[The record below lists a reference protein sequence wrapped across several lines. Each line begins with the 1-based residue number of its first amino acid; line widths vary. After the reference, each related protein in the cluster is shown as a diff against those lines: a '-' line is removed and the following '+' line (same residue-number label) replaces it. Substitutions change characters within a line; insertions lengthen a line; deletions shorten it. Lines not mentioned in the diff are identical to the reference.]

1 MDTKSKMKPNAVTS
15 PPWAP
20 SDDPELAEK
29 NNYLGPIPSQFSE
42 D

>member
-1 MDTKSKMKPNAVTS
+1 MDMKSKVKPSTL

-29 NNYLGPIPSQFSE
+29 NNYLGPIPSQVSE